1 MVLYTIAMITSFRH
15 KGLEAFFRT
24 ASKSGIQPHHADKLR
39 LILTLL
45 NRAKGPGDVNGPGL
59 FLHGLSGKLAG
70 LLSVR
75 VSGNWR
81 VVFRFDGTDVELV
94 DYIDYH

>member
-1 MVLYTIAMITSFRH
+1 MIKSFRH

-24 ASKSGIQPHHADKLR
+24 GSKSGIQPHNAGKLQ

-45 NRAKGPGDVNGPGL
+45 HRARGPADVSGPGL
-59 FLHGLSGKLAG
+59 FLHPLGGKQAG
-70 LLSVR
+70 FLSVR

-94 DYIDYH
+94 DYLDYH